1 MSPVDGERLSVSD
14 NTIQGVARD
23 NDGSV
28 SRVDITVR
36 DIYNGDI
43 IVHQQSVSDF
53 ESNGAW
59 STTWDPT
66 ILQHDFEYEIDVQ
79 SYDGYDF
86 SDMTTIKII
95 ADNPSD
101 AGNNQ
106 PIFDSEGL
114 VTRNHSLL

>member
-1 MSPVDGERLSVSD
+1 MRAY
-14 NTIQGVARD
+14 ARD

-36 DIYNGDI
+36 DIYNGGI
-43 IVHQQSVSDF
+43 VVHQQSVTDF
-53 ESNGAW
+53 EVNGAW
-59 STTWDPT
+59 STEWDPT
-66 ILQHDFEYEIDVQ
+66 ILQHDFEYAIDVR

-86 SDMTTIKII
+86 SDMSTINII

-106 PIFDSEGL
+106 PSI
-114 VTRNHSLL
+114 